1 MAQVYSPTPH
11 RVSLCALARYLVHS
25 HARDT
30 AAAERMGV
38 SPEEVMWWLDRPS
51 RRRVDVTTGEPL
63 GPVLLGPADARRLA
77 AVLMYE
83 ASRSDGFR
91 EPDLRTFTA
100 SLSTH
105 HVAVRP
111 YHDEDELDDELDDPM
126 AAHVDHPDELT
137 EVIHETFADLL
148 RDAVN
153 SIRGVDSIARLFHEV
168 APRSKHESEMR
179 GLNDDD
185 PEREYQ
191 PDPFPEGP
199 GAAEEGSALG
209 VFLRRCVADFERLTF
224 EGSVS
229 VFGRFASYV
238 AEGAGVYDDLDQA
251 KMRDEADA
259 ASNRL
264 RVDQRQADA
273 EVIGRVDDSDDDDDD
288 VLLRRLGALH
298 GSHLGPLVLDNR
310 QFAPDSTLSANS
322 LTQITDGLSDASVR
336 LPSMLHAWVARRVRG
351 VDQRGGYESCV
362 EVERS
367 LDEMA
372 RVAPRLPGAEL
383 ARHLAHVSNRDFASA
398 MEHTRRHFDYLPDE
412 SGPGG
417 GDGSYSNGTS
427 VSLDVG
433 AGASFGLPVNPRQA
447 AERGREIPLLDPSGL
462 NDSNAG
468 TSTLGSQQPTQEQA
482 DAAAAAQRAR
492 LQSAL
497 LTLGV
502 AHFQFSHGREALKSL
517 NEAVRTAQQNGD
529 EASLAHALA
538 AFTALCAST
547 SGSLAS
553 TEGSP
558 AVDEWVGD
566 ESDGLVA
573 GVGARGGAGGYQAA
587 DDSRLLLRRLTRQ
600 AHTLRIPHL
609 MAYGELASARHRA
622 SRPPCGPAPWG
633 RKLDG
638 DVDKGKVPSS
648 THADKTT
655 TASIAD
661 TAAAFA
667 RVSDS
672 PPATVTAATQRVESL
687 RHAVSLGA
695 AAPQTAAAA
704 AAAAAGQRE
713 NAGNAVN
720 AHDLFPP
727 PKGLSLAP
735 ASTAHGSEAAMET
748 LSGASSVL
756 SSAVWD
762 AHGCPTMARMHALR
776 HVRCDSTRINH
787 SSRKNSPGYKLDDS
801 YNTPASLEDADA
813 ADGAAAAAGDTATA
827 LAQLARH
834 ASTHHGPDAAADV
847 FAAAA
852 SRFRNGNFL
861 ATKPALAS
869 AAAAT
874 AHDTARARG
883 DGDACDVA
891 ARRLASLAPAS
902 ERVDPESGVE
912 ARRARADAALLS
924 GRVGD
929 ANAIASI
936 SFARAQGEGL
946 THAAL
951 RATLTLAESH
961 LAAGAPACALQHALA
976 LEHSASALRLDG
988 LRAAVGFFLFPYF
1001 LQID

>member
-100 SLSTH
+100 SLSSH

-148 RDAVN
+148 NDAVN

-609 MAYGELASARHRA
+609 MAYGELASARYRA

-735 ASTAHGSEAAMET
+735 ASTVHGSEAAMET

-787 SSRKNSPGYKLDDS
+787 SSRKNPPGYKLDDS

-827 LAQLARH
+827 FAQLARH